1 MQAFEKKGKLQ
12 LPVKHVLLRFLTA
25 PFVFLVG
32 RLFQNI
38 VRLKSLSAFHFSFLH
53 VLKRFARL
61 KIYALLLLFGGVL
74 TFNAKG
80 QTNVNVGSG
89 ASSTATTTFV
99 TNNTALA
106 PRGYR
111 IQVVYTPAELT
122 AAGWVAGN
130 GYVISQIGIKYKTNA
145 APQALN
151 NYTIR
156 MGHTA
161 LDFNTDVPVA
171 GLTTVKN
178 AFTYTTPTAP
188 ADPTYDMITLDANFT
203 WNGTS
208 SICIDVCY
216 TTSAT
221 TTRPT
226 MYAFTGGIRSV
237 NSTASQCAVAT
248 NSASSG
254 TVKPQ
259 VRLVFSSGAACSAPN
274 TQALNIVTTPAGTSA
289 SINWTNGNGGGRVV
303 YVNTTN
309 SFTAPTN
316 GTNPTANLTYTSGQ
330 QCVFNGT
337 GSGAITVTGL
347 TASTQYF
354 VRVYEYCTPT
364 RNYITTT
371 GTNNP
376 NSFTTTAACTA
387 PNGTVAFGAFSGVS
401 STATT
406 TNVNYTNGG
415 NVATGY
421 VLLRNSTNT
430 APTAPASGT
439 AVPSAGSTSF
449 VSGYTVVGTSTTLG
463 SSQAFNST
471 GLTASTTYYYWVVAY
486 QNTNGPCWFTP
497 TTQASNSQTTSAPPA
512 TYCTASLYTSGCGSG
527 DNIGNVSTTLG
538 STNITNNGSGC
549 SAGSYSLHSATSLTT
564 TVGGSFTLNVQTG
577 GSFGQGFGVW
587 IDYDQDGTFAATEFV
602 YASPVN
608 TTLNSTTIIV
618 PGTALTGATR
628 MRVRCNYNTAITSGQ
643 ACTVFTFGETEDYT
657 VNIGAPCTAPTSQA
671 TIGTYTNNVSPGTS
685 LTVNWSRGTPSPG
698 NGVVVVARLTA
709 TSNVDPT
716 SGTTYTANTAFGSGS
731 GSAITGAGNFV
742 IYVGTGTTANITG
755 LTAGTSYTFTVY
767 EYNTTSTCYKT
778 PGSSSAVTTAAPPS
792 GFSDCY
798 IPANW
803 SLSGG
808 NGSVNT
814 TSAPT
819 SIAFTGPTT
828 GGATTLYQIT
838 VPTTGTIGFNW
849 STTHGDP
856 TYVTFGY
863 KVNST
868 STPITSTAASGTISS
883 VSVNAGDVFAF
894 YGTANFGAFATFVA
908 TISNFT
914 RTCPASCTAPN
925 GTVSFQGFSSVASST
940 TTTNVT
946 YANGANTATGYV
958 VLRNIANTAPT
969 APASGTA
976 VPTAGSTSFV
986 SGYTVVGSST
996 TLGSSQAFNSTGLS
1010 GSTTYYYW
1018 VVAYQNTGGPCWFT
1032 PATQSSNSQATTAA
1046 ACTAPNGTV
1055 SFGAFSG
1062 VTSSATTTIVTYPNG
1077 GNTATGY
1084 ALLRNSSN
1092 AAPTA
1097 PASGTAVPT
1106 AGSTSFVSGYTVVNT
1121 TTTIGSSVAF
1131 NSTGLSASTTY
1142 YYWVVAYQSTNG
1154 PCWFTPV
1161 TQANNSQA
1169 TSVACVAPA
1178 TPATPTG
1185 SQTGVCSGSQYTY
1198 SVTAVAGAT
1207 SYDWTLPPGWT
1218 AASTNTATNSI
1229 TATAG
1234 SSGFLSVR
1242 ANNCGGS
1249 SAYSSNLGIS
1259 VTTSPTISFPE
1270 GQTVYTGCRIL
1281 ITANPSSPSFSLSGG
1296 IGTSSSGGNTYLLG
1310 TSVTASSIQ
1319 ASNGGCLSPVYTITV
1334 TAGITN
1340 RGTLASGDQA
1350 ICDGQTPN
1358 SIAYSSAATG
1368 TGITYQWYYKNT
1380 DATCPTTNEA
1390 TTGWTIISGA
1400 QSNSYSPAQGFVPA
1414 GSTYTFACYVGS
1426 SLGSCGGWSS
1436 GCRKITV
1443 NSIPSAPTGSASQ
1456 SFCFAASPT
1465 VAALSATGTAIQWYD
1480 AATNGSL
1487 LASSAALTNGTSY
1500 YASQTVS
1507 GCESTNRLAVAV
1519 TVTTTPSAPTGSA
1532 SQSFCSA
1539 ANPTV
1544 ASLSATGT
1552 TILWYAASSGGSSLA
1567 TSTALT
1573 NSTSYYASQTVSGCE
1588 STNRLAVAAVLNA
1601 NGTWI
1606 GGTSSDWGN
1615 TANWCGGVPASGANI
1630 LFSPS
1635 AVNNLVLDQNRTVGN
1650 VDFNGTSRS
1659 IHLGAYDLTTSGIIS
1674 NYSASSYVKSAG
1686 TGKLIA
1692 TLVDGATFIFP
1703 IGNTSYNPLS
1713 IKNTT
1718 GASDAFSVGL
1728 KDAVYLNGSSGTT
1741 ISTPHVSR
1749 TWDISK
1755 TNANAG
1761 TGVDLI
1767 FNWNTGDLS
1776 GTLVD
1781 PRMNHHTGNGWEIPT
1796 TITSSTAGTN
1806 TLTVVGYTGTFS
1818 PFAIG
1823 EGSSPLPVE
1832 LVSFQANCID
1842 QGVALTWQTASEHS
1856 SAYFEVDRS
1865 EDSQNWSLLEQV
1877 AAAGNSTSLLS
1888 YSILDSE
1895 KVRNTVYYRLNQV
1908 DFDGANKRYN
1918 PIYMNCG
1925 NIGNVI
1931 TTYPNPSTDN
1941 GFQLLFEN
1949 SLGERI
1955 IGLNI
1960 LDALGNLVYTKELQL
1975 QHGINSFGMYDFKVE
1990 TGVYFL
1996 QIKEADGVTSLIKHV
2011 HFSK

>member
-12 LPVKHVLLRFLTA
+12 LPVKHVLLRFITA
-25 PFVFLVG
+25 PFVLLVG
-32 RLFQNI
+32 RLYKNI

-53 VLKRFARL
+53 VLKRFAGL
-61 KIYALLLLFGGVL
+61 KIYALLLLFGGL
-74 TFNAKG
+74 LSFNAKG

-89 ASSTATTTFV
+89 ASSTASTTFV
-99 TNNTALA
+99 TNNIALA

-111 IQVVYTPAELT
+111 IQAVYTPAELT

-226 MYAFTGGIRSV
+226 MYAFSGGIRSV
-237 NSTASQCAVAT
+237 NATASQCAVAT

-309 SFTAPTN
+309 SFTAPTD

-387 PNGTVAFGAFSGVS
+387 PNGTVAFSAFSGVS

-406 TNVNYTNGG
+406 TNVTYTNGG

-497 TTQASNSQTTSAPPA
+497 TTQANNSQATSAPPPS
-512 TYCTASLYTSGCGSG
+512 YCTTSLQSPACSYGYI
-527 DNIGNVSTTLG
+527 DNISVSNLNQTAT
-538 STNITNNGSGC
+538 GC
-549 SAGSYSLHSATSLTT
+549 STGYTDYTGT
-564 TVGGSFTLNVQTG
+564 TVNFTQGANYSFTITSAYNIND
-577 GSFGQGFGVW
+577 GFGWW
-587 IDYDQDGTFAATEFV
+587 IDYNDNGSFSDAGEFLGNFAA
-602 YASPVN
+602 SN
-608 TTLNSTTIIV
+608 TGTTTSSISIS
-618 PGTALTGATR
+618 GTATVGNHR
-628 MRVRCNYNTAITSGQ
+628 MRVRGAYFITWTSTNC
-643 ACTVFTFGETEDYT
+643 CTTGTYGETHDYT
-657 VNIGAPCTAPTSQA
+657 ASIAAPCTAPTSQA

-716 SGTTYTANTAFGSGS
+716 SGTTYTANTAFGSGT
-731 GSAITGAGNFV
+731 GSAITGTGNFV
-742 IYVGTGTTANITG
+742 VYVGTGTTANITG
-755 LTAGTSYTFTVY
+755 LTGGTSYTFTVY

-778 PGSSSAVTTAAPPS
+778 PGSSSVVTTFTPPTY
-792 GFSDCY
+792 C
-798 IPANW
+798 
-803 SLSGG
+803 
-808 NGSVNT
+808 
-814 TSAPT
+814 
-819 SIAFTGPTT
+819 TT
-828 GGATTLYQIT
+828 GLYSS
-838 VPTTGTIGFNW
+838 GC
-849 STTHGDP
+849 
-856 TYVTFGY
+856 
-863 KVNST
+863 
-868 STPITSTAASGTISS
+868 ASGDNI
-883 VSVNAGDVFAF
+883 G
-894 YGTANFGAFATFVA
+894 
-908 TISNFT
+908 
-914 RTCPASCTAPN
+914 
-925 GTVSFQGFSSVASST
+925 
-940 TTTNVT
+940 NV
-946 YANGANTATGYV
+946 
-958 VLRNIANTAPT
+958 
-969 APASGTA
+969 
-976 VPTAGSTSFV
+976 
-986 SGYTVVGSST
+986 ST
-996 TLGSSQAFNSTGLS
+996 TLGSTNITNNGSGCSAGSYSLHSATSLTTTVGGSFTLNAQTGGSLGQGFGVWIDYNQDGTFDATEFVYASPVNTTLNSTTITVPGTALTGTTRMRVRCNWNSAITS
-1010 GSTTYYYW
+1010 GQACTQFTYGETEDYT
-1018 VVAYQNTGGPCWFT
+1018 VNIGA
-1032 PATQSSNSQATTAA
+1032 AA

-1062 VTSSATTTIVTYPNG
+1062 VTSSATTTNVTYTNG

-1142 YYWVVAYQSTNG
+1142 YYWVVAYQSANG

-1218 AASTNTATNSI
+1218 AASTNTASNSI

-1234 SSGFLSVR
+1234 SSGYIRVR

-1259 VTTSPTISFPE
+1259 VTTSPTVSFPE
-1270 GQTVYTGCRIL
+1270 GQTVYTGCRVL
-1281 ITANPSSPSFSLSGG
+1281 ITPSPSNASISASGG
-1296 IGTSSSGGNTYLLG
+1296 VGISSSGGITYLLG

-1358 SIAYSSAATG
+1358 SITYSAAATG
-1368 TGITYQWYYKNT
+1368 TGITYQWYYKTSSVDCPATN
-1380 DATCPTTNEA
+1380 DAS
-1390 TTGWTIISGA
+1390 TGWTIISGA

-1443 NSIPSAPTGSASQ
+1443 SANNTAGAASSTQTVVKNSTLTSITHTTTGATGISESGVSGANTLPAGVSASWSSNLITISGTPTSAGTFTYSIPLTGGCGS
-1456 SFCFAASPT
+1456 
-1465 VAALSATGTAIQWYD
+1465 VNATGTITVVDAYTWNGSTSIYWSD
-1480 AATNGSL
+1480 AANWTPNGVPTAANNVNISGSPANELEELSSLTINANTTFTLQSNAKLTLSGSITN
-1487 LASSAALTNGTSY
+1487 NGTLTIESG
-1500 YASQTVS
+1500 ATLVQT
-1507 GCESTNRLAVAV
+1507 G
-1519 TVTTTPSAPTGSA
+1519 
-1532 SQSFCSA
+1532 
-1539 ANPTV
+1539 
-1544 ASLSATGT
+1544 
-1552 TILWYAASSGGSSLA
+1552 
-1567 TSTALT
+1567 
-1573 NSTSYYASQTVSGCE
+1573 
-1588 STNRLAVAAVLNA
+1588 
-1601 NGTWI
+1601 
-1606 GGTSSDWGN
+1606 
-1615 TANWCGGVPASGANI
+1615 SGANANTGSGTYNVKQYVTGSGTT
-1630 LFSPS
+1630 SPNGRFWYLGSPLSNASSS
-1635 AVNNLVLDQNRTVGN
+1635 ALLSNNNLLWQWNEGSFGYSSVTSGNLTQGRSYVLRSGQNETLNFSGTGLS
-1650 VDFNGTSRS
+1650 NGTVTVPNLTRS
-1659 IHLGAYDLTTSGIIS
+1659 VTPHQFRGCHLVSNPYPSYLNWDMVGKTYVSTTMYIRTASASSIDVLETYNSANFQGTSISGPALTKYIAPMQGFWVKVETDGQTGSLSMDNSMRSHQSSGVLRSTPQDFPAYLRFNMIDGLNKDQVILLMSPDASMSLDNFDSEKMSASGYAQFYSTVNAKKLVINGMKNVKAKTSVPLTLVMPTSKSYMFQAEEFNIEDGLILLEDKQEDVIQDLTINPTYSFFGNAGTNATRFVVHFQLASAPILVGGPQELESLGSEDLTTDNIQIIS
-1674 NYSASSYVKSAG
+1674 NNQGTVIIRLDEGFKPEGKIRVFDASGRLLEEIDFNDQETTIQLNGQAGMYFVEVSAG
-1686 TGKLIA
+1686 KLMVKKKI
-1692 TLVDGATFIFP
+1692 
-1703 IGNTSYNPLS
+1703 
-1713 IKNTT
+1713 
-1718 GASDAFSVGL
+1718 
-1728 KDAVYLNGSSGTT
+1728 
-1741 ISTPHVSR
+1741 
-1749 TWDISK
+1749 
-1755 TNANAG
+1755 
-1761 TGVDLI
+1761 
-1767 FNWNTGDLS
+1767 
-1776 GTLVD
+1776 
-1781 PRMNHHTGNGWEIPT
+1781 
-1796 TITSSTAGTN
+1796 
-1806 TLTVVGYTGTFS
+1806 
-1818 PFAIG
+1818 
-1823 EGSSPLPVE
+1823 
-1832 LVSFQANCID
+1832 
-1842 QGVALTWQTASEHS
+1842 
-1856 SAYFEVDRS
+1856 
-1865 EDSQNWSLLEQV
+1865 
-1877 AAAGNSTSLLS
+1877 
-1888 YSILDSE
+1888 
-1895 KVRNTVYYRLNQV
+1895 
-1908 DFDGANKRYN
+1908 
-1918 PIYMNCG
+1918 
-1925 NIGNVI
+1925 VI
-1931 TTYPNPSTDN
+1931 N
-1941 GFQLLFEN
+1941 
-1949 SLGERI
+1949 
-1955 IGLNI
+1955 
-1960 LDALGNLVYTKELQL
+1960 
-1975 QHGINSFGMYDFKVE
+1975 
-1990 TGVYFL
+1990 
-1996 QIKEADGVTSLIKHV
+1996 
-2011 HFSK
+2011 